1 MISKHASLCMSW
13 EDYIDLQNKNYE
25 PLNLF
30 KAYIVYPRVK
40 SFWIYTTISFFKIF
54 SFFPTCVKIFSI
66 LKKKFINKQYIVKKI
81 YTIYRKDP
89 VTWTNGQNNFE
100 ATCVSFTTFKTN
112 LEKCYIIIYYLFP
125 RPYCCELGMTHN
137 INCQFKKIMMIGKN
151 YSVSLYFIFT
161 IMMERKC

>member
-1 MISKHASLCMSW
+1 MRRFACHGKITLIYKTKIMSLLTSLKPILCIQELSPFG
-13 EDYIDLQNKNYE
+13 YT
-25 PLNLF
+25 PLSVCLKFSPLSLHVLKYLVF
-30 KAYIVYPRVK
+30 K
-40 SFWIYTTISFFKIF
+40 
-54 SFFPTCVKIFSI
+54 
-66 LKKKFINKQYIVKKI
+66 KKKFINKQYIVKKI